1 MGDSLSRLDEL
12 LATQPLAV
20 LATSHDGAPY
30 ASLVAV
36 APEGQTTV
44 YFATPRA
51 TRKWGNVTTEPRV
64 ALMIDDRSNQPA
76 DFHAGAAA
84 TAMGIA
90 VECCEDGVDVGRQA
104 LLRRHPHLRGFL
116 TSPSTVIARI
126 DVERWYVVTRFQ
138 SVDCITPGQ
147 ATK

>member
-1 MGDSLSRLDEL
+1 MSESLARLDEL

-36 APEGQTTV
+36 APEGHTHV

-51 TRKWGNVTTEPRV
+51 TRKWGNVTAEPRV
-64 ALMIDDRSNQPA
+64 ALMIDDRSNQAA

-84 TAMGIA
+84 TGMGRAI
-90 VECCEDGVDVGRQA
+90 ECCEDDVDAGRQA
-104 LLRRHPHLRGFL
+104 LLRRHPHLGGFL
-116 TSPSTVIARI
+116 TSPSTVIARV

-138 SVDCITPGQ
+138 SVDCITPGE

>member
-1 MGDSLSRLDEL
+1 MSDSLARLDEL

-36 APEGQTTV
+36 APEGLTHV
-44 YFATPRA
+44 YFATPRT
-51 TRKWGNVTTEPRV
+51 TRKWGNVSAEPRV

-76 DFHAGAAA
+76 DFHTGAAA
-84 TAMGIA
+84 TGMGTA
-90 VECCEDGVDVGRQA
+90 TECCEHDIEGGRQA
-104 LLRRHPHLRGFL
+104 LLRRHPHLSGFL

-138 SVDCITPGQ
+138 SVDCITPSEANG
-147 ATK
+147 

>member
-1 MGDSLSRLDEL
+1 MSDSLARLDEL

-20 LATSHDGAPY
+20 LATSHGGEPY

-36 APEGQTTV
+36 APEGHDHV

-51 TRKWGNVTTEPRV
+51 TRKWTNVTGEPRV

-84 TAMGIA
+84 TGMGTA
-90 VECCEDGVDVGRQA
+90 VECLGDAIDAGRRA
-104 LLRRHPHLRGFL
+104 LAQRHPHLTGFL
-116 TSPSTVIARI
+116 NSPSTVIARV

-138 SVDCITPGQ
+138 SVDCITPGE
-147 ATK
+147 ATR